1 MPYSSFE
8 SFITGAACATFFFAA
23 YYLIDKI
30 NELDDD
36 IQELFSRLESS
47 QDRELKK

>member
-1 MPYSSFE
+1 MPYMSFE
-8 SFITGAACATFFFAA
+8 SFLAGAASVAFFYAA
-23 YYLIDKI
+23 YCLIDKI

>member
-1 MPYSSFE
+1 MSFE
-8 SFITGAACATFFFAA
+8 SFLAGAACATFFYTA
-23 YYLIDKI
+23 YLLIGKI

-47 QDRELKK
+47 QGGELKK